1 LQTLPY
7 CGPATQPGEPA
18 SGGTGKCRKSP
29 TEDFLLSRTRC
40 FALEGATV
48 GPHWEHWNPLILKRL
63 RPSTAGEPARGGPL
77 AADDLPHW
85 LAVVSGLLLR
95 SLVQVLFEDLATCDI

>member
-1 LQTLPY
+1 
-7 CGPATQPGEPA
+7 
-18 SGGTGKCRKSP
+18 
-29 TEDFLLSRTRC
+29 
-40 FALEGATV
+40 
-48 GPHWEHWNPLILKRL
+48 LKRL